1 MLIISD
7 QFDEN
12 LILSTRNLINVF
24 VVESVEVN
32 PFSLVGFDRVL
43 ITESAVK
50 QLEERFQ

>member
-1 MLIISD
+1 MYSNGRLCC
-7 QFDEN
+7 
-12 LILSTRNLINVF
+12 LCINVF

-50 QLEERFQ
+50 QLEERVK